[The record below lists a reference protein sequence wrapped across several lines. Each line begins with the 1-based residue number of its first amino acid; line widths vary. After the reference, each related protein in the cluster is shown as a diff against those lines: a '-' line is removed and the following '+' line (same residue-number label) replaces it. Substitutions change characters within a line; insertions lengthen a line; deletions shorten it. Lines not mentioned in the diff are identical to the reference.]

1 MVPSSICTKRRRNSP
16 TAWKEFPILMII
28 LTSSA
33 VVQSP
38 DEPLVRPGGRGR
50 PRSQVTPT
58 RVHSLHCLPASEETT
73 AEAVVPEVHVHIIQS
88 KVSIQ
93 VT

>member
-1 MVPSSICTKRRRNSP
+1 MI
-16 TAWKEFPILMII
+16 ILTVI

-50 PRSQVTPT
+50 PRPQVTPT
-58 RVHSLHCLPASEETT
+58 GVHSLHRLPASEEAT
-73 AEAVVPEVHVHIIQS
+73 AEAVVPEVNVHFIQS
-88 KVSIQ
+88 QVSIQ

>member
-1 MVPSSICTKRRRNSP
+1 MTVILTV
-16 TAWKEFPILMII
+16 ILMVI
-28 LTSSA
+28 LTASA

-50 PRSQVTPT
+50 PRPQVTSP
-58 RVHSLHCLPASEETT
+58 RVHSLHRLPAPEEAA
-73 AEAVVPEVHVHIIQS
+73 AEAVVPEVHVHISQS
-88 KVSIQ
+88 QVSIQ